1 MREDVNFDEE
11 ERNQIENRLDLI
23 YSLKR
28 KYGNTI
34 SEILEFQNNVELEI
48 HKIENLDEYHRK
60 IKKED
65 QKNGLNMAILFFI
78 NIGLNVN

>member
-34 SEILEFQNNVELEI
+34 SEILKYSSKVEEEI
-48 HKIENLDEYHRK
+48 KLRI
-60 IKKED
+60 
-65 QKNGLNMAILFFI
+65 
-78 NIGLNVN
+78 